1 MNTDEPASSKP
12 ATDLPEPITAEEAK
26 FFFDESPDVFV
37 ITELSTGRVIKAN
50 AAERSVLGVDFW
62 KAASFLELIHQDDR
76 ANAIEAM
83 KLLHSGR
90 TATAEHRCLT
100 KDGSYVWMEFR
111 GVPVPEQNRIYAVG
125 RDISKRKE
133 AELRSS
139 QLSSIVES
147 ACEAIVR
154 VDLNDRIAGWNH
166 GAESLFHYTL
176 AEVEGL
182 PLSFLFLDP
191 MDTPVRHCMK
201 NGVEREFVCKGKD
214 GKEVLT
220 SIMISDVFD
229 EKGSRVAYA
238 MFARNIQHRKEL
250 DKRVREFY
258 SAVSHELRTPLTS
271 IKGALGMIA
280 GGLIEPTSEEAHELI
295 EIANESAER
304 LIKLVNDI
312 LDVRRIDAG
321 RLDLVRRTT
330 APTAIVK
337 RAITETSLVAA
348 KSKVE
353 IEVNLEPNLP
363 ELFVSEHR
371 IVQVLTNLISN
382 AVKFCPDGKLVT
394 IGVEATGKCLRFS
407 VTDRGAGIPLG
418 KAEQLFCKFQQLDSS
433 DSRKHDGTGLGL
445 AISKS
450 LVEEH
455 GGRIGYF
462 NSSPGCTFWFEL
474 PVVQQSATANP
485 VQTVSSLAD
494 FDNQ

>member
-1 MNTDEPASSKP
+1 MNTDESASSEP
-12 ATDLPEPITAEEAK
+12 ATELPEPITAEEAK

-37 ITELSTGRVIKAN
+37 ITELSSGRVIKAN

-83 KLLHSGR
+83 KLLHSGQ

-100 KDGSYVWMEFR
+100 KDGTYVWMEFR

-125 RDISKRKE
+125 RDISQRKE

-154 VDLNDRIAGWNH
+154 VDLNDRITGWNH
-166 GAESLFHYTL
+166 GAELLFRYSW
-176 AEVEGL
+176 AEVDGM
-182 PLSFLFLDP
+182 PLSFLFRDSLGNSL
-191 MDTPVRHCMK
+191 RHCME

-214 GKEVLT
+214 DREVLT

-321 RLDLVRRTT
+321 RLDLVRR
-330 APTAIVK
+330 PTRPASIVQ
-337 RAITETSLVAA
+337 RAVKETSLVAA
-348 KSKVE
+348 KAKVE
-353 IEVNLEPNLP
+353 IEVALEPNLP
-363 ELFVSEHR
+363 ELYVSEHR
-371 IVQVLTNLISN
+371 IVQVVTSLISN
-382 AVKFCPDGKLVT
+382 AVKFCPDGKL
-394 IGVEATGKCLRFS
+394 IIIRVEATENGLRFS
-407 VTDRGAGIPLG
+407 VTDRGAGIPAER
-418 KAEQLFCKFQQLDSS
+418 AEQLFCKFQQLDSS

-455 GGRIGYF
+455 GGTIGYF
-462 NSSPGCTFWFEL
+462 NSYPGCTFWFEL
-474 PVVQQSATANP
+474 PILPASTASPARTASA
-485 VQTVSSLAD
+485 VAD
-494 FDNQ
+494 SDRL